1 MGCLSKNRAR
11 DGYKLPPK
19 TVVLREEF
27 VALTKEPLVAI
38 VLGQLLYW
46 TQRVKDFDLFL
57 KEEGFFNPDCKAVLR
72 HGWIYKTANDL
83 IEETMI
89 CVDRTTMR
97 RYLKTLMDRGWLEER
112 SHPTHRWDKTSQY
125 RLNLRKLQED
135 LLPLG
140 FELPGINVLLQQEFI
155 HKSDDEEDDSEELD
169 DEELISD
176 LSKMAEISKGGFAPS
191 KEQNI
196 SCLKKSAENS
206 RVQNAPSNGY
216 TSPSKEEIDPS
227 NVTNSPLYI
236 QRLQSENINRE
247 HSQDACARETGLKKN
262 FSDFE
267 NLENSTRENSSTRDI
282 VLDNFT
288 PDETI
293 PCVPGPDESIPSK
306 SVPGEPVPDVSIAEE
321 MVRLWEYHVV
331 QKLDPA
337 NWRGVLHVT
346 STRQDQL
353 ESLFAFHFQNDI
365 RLWEQFCLRVKT
377 SSFLMGGG
385 PNGWKV
391 TLDWILNHNNLL
403 KILEGNYDDSHGIEQ
418 EPIHE
423 WSLSKIQLNPIH
435 IAQKDAILASIK
447 DPIWR
452 EWCTRL
458 SQGVRLNELQM
469 SHVPLSLVEL
479 SQIANARFI
488 ECEDEQLVWVGSPD
502 QAVLNAIENMRLKI
516 NWVFAKEYPKART
529 IRTRLLEKKF
539 PLSQNGN
546 KPLSLPA
553 EPTQLPT
560 NPIQLLT
567 NPTPSQGDHRHA

>member
-1 MGCLSKNRAR
+1 MTSPLQHTKRTGNVSS
-11 DGYKLPPK
+11 PK

-57 KEEGFFNPDCKAVLR
+57 KEEKFFNPDCNVSPR

-83 IEETMI
+83 VIETMI

-97 RYLKTLMDRGWLEER
+97 RYLKTLMDCGWLEER

-155 HKSDDEEDDSEELD
+155 HKSDDEEDDSEEFN

-176 LSKMAEISKGGFAPS
+176 LSEMAEFPKGDFAPS

-196 SCLKKSAENS
+196 FCLKKSAENP
-206 RVQNAPSNGY
+206 RVQNAPSKGY
-216 TSPSKEEIDPS
+216 NPPSKEEIDPS

-247 HSQDACARETGLKKN
+247 HSQEACAREN
-262 FSDFE
+262 FFDFE
-267 NLENSTRENSSTRDI
+267 NLENSSLGN
-282 VLDNFT
+282 
-288 PDETI
+288 
-293 PCVPGPDESIPSK
+293 
-306 SVPGEPVPDVSIAEE
+306 SVPGESTPEESVSEE
-321 MVRLWEYHVV
+321 MIRLWEYHVV
-331 QKLDPA
+331 QKLDPT

-353 ESLFAFHFQNDI
+353 ESLFAFYFQNDI
-365 RLWEQFCLRVKT
+365 RLWERFCLRVKAA
-377 SSFLMGGG
+377 SFLMGEG

-391 TLDWILNHNNLL
+391 TLDWVLNHNNLL
-403 KILEGNYDDSHGIEQ
+403 KVLEGNYDDSHRMEQ

-423 WSLSKIQLNPIH
+423 LNLSKIQPNSPYN
-435 IAQKDAILASIK
+435 AQKDPILDSIK
-447 DPIWR
+447 DPVWR

-458 SQGVRLNELQM
+458 SRGVRLNELQM
-469 SHVPLSLVEL
+469 SHVPLSLIEL

-488 ECEDEQLVWVGSPD
+488 ECEDEQLVWVGSSD

-516 NWVFAKEYPKART
+516 NWVFAKEYPTART

-539 PLSQNGN
+539 SLNQEES
-546 KPLSLPA
+546 KPLPLPA
-553 EPTQLPT
+553 DPAQLPENPPQLST
-560 NPIQLLT
+560 NS
-567 NPTPSQGDHRHA
+567 TPSQGDHRHA